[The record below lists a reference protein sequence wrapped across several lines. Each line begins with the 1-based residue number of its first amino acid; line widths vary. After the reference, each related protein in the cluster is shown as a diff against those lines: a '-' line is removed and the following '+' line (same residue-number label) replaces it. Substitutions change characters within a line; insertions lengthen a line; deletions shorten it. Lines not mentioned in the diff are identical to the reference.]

1 MTSHLENTVD
11 KWRALVDRLVFY
23 TNTKQ
28 VIWKSSA
35 DEATFIS
42 RISGNQISISEVENQ
57 ANWENPDYVIRI
69 YNKNGE
75 VVDSFSDEDISD
87 NSNPYYRKM
96 MNLYRTVVRLN
107 NGSEDI
113 LNELLKELPDPDEIP
128 F

>member
-1 MTSHLENTVD
+1 M
-11 KWRALVDRLVFY
+11 
-23 TNTKQ
+23 
-28 VIWKSSA
+28 
-35 DEATFIS
+35 ATLAPYSLGCS